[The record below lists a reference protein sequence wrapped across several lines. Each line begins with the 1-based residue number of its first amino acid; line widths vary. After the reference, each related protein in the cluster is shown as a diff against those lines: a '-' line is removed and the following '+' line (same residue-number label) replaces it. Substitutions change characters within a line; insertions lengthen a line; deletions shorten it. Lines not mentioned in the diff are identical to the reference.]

1 MKFATCALVSVIVAG
16 CAVTPDRIAQ
26 QSDEEICKSFW
37 TYSQLPFAGATGTAY
52 RQEIE
57 SADWSASRTGR
68 WHVIAKSAL
77 AGMSL
82 CALYASW
89 GSPEH
94 ERRYV
99 EAQGDW
105 VKYAFN
111 VALRQSGPL
120 SRSAPQLMWACPF
133 RPRRASRDTALPSG
147 MPSRIETC
155 LASRSLGRAHHN
167 QS

>member
-57 SADWSASRTGR
+57 KCGLVSEQDWP
-68 WHVIAKSAL
+68 L
-77 AGMSL
+77 ARDRKIRLSMSL

-133 RPRRASRDTALPSG
+133 RPRRASRDTASPSG
-147 MPSRIETC
+147 MPSRIET
-155 LASRSLGRAHHN
+155 
-167 QS
+167 